1 MGNVIYTLPQLIKL
15 VIFRW
20 LVDPQLEDLVLAIGS
35 MSYNQV
41 VESIISGG
49 SSDDQMA
56 VSKSILAQ
64 QFLEVDIYKICTVKY
79 SISSVVFFRTP
90 LVS

>member
-1 MGNVIYTLPQLIKL
+1 MC
-15 VIFRW
+15 RW
-20 LVDPQLEDLVLAIGS
+20 LVDPQLEGLVLAIGS

-56 VSKSILAQ
+56 VSKSILTQ
-64 QFLEVDIYKICTVKY
+64 QFLEVFV
-79 SISSVVFFRTP
+79 
-90 LVS
+90 L